1 MFYMKKNQMV
11 MEYINNNNSIVLK
24 EKWTISKGYETYGYN
39 ICSLW
44 CGGLWRGG
52 IKVASCN
59 GGGYDM
65 QSTVISNFIN
75 LYFQDRLN
83 SITSENFEYGLY
95 ENVNGNNY
103 ISYGIGVN
111 AINKI
116 IQHCGMNVKIKE
128 VKVKRHYEKYIIIEW
143 Q

>member
-1 MFYMKKNQMV
+1 MTKYLKV
-11 MEYINNNNSIVLK
+11 MEHIENNNSIVLK
-24 EKWTISKGYETYGYN
+24 EKWTVSKGRDSYGYN

-44 CGGLWRGG
+44 HGD
-52 IKVASCN
+52 IKVATCN

-83 SITSENFEYGLY
+83 SITSENIEYGLCK
-95 ENVNGNNY
+95 NLDGNNY

-111 AINKI
+111 AINRI
-116 IQHCGMNVKIKE
+116 IQHCDMKVRINE
-128 VKVKRHYEKYIIIEW
+128 VKVKRHTETYIIIEY
-143 Q
+143 

>member
-1 MFYMKKNQMV
+1 MTKYLKV
-11 MEYINNNNSIVLK
+11 MEHINNNNSIVLK
-24 EKWTISKGYETYGYN
+24 EKWSISKGYTTYGYN
-39 ICSLW
+39 IHSLW
-44 CGGLWRGG
+44 YGD
-52 IKVASCN
+52 IKVATCN

-65 QSTVISNFIN
+65 QSTSISNFIN

-83 SITSENFEYGLY
+83 SIQAENFEYGLY
-95 ENVNGNNY
+95 KNVDGNNY

-116 IQHCGMNVKIKE
+116 IQHCGMNVRINE

>member
-1 MFYMKKNQMV
+1 MKKNQMV
-11 MEYINNNNSIVLK
+11 MTCVKYNNSITLE
-24 EKWTISKGYETYGYN
+24 EKWSVSKGYNTYGYN

-44 CGGLWRGG
+44 YGNV
-52 IKVASCN
+52 KVATCN

-65 QSTVISNFIN
+65 QSTSVSNFIN

-95 ENVNGNNY
+95 KNVDGNNY

-111 AINKI
+111 AINRI
-116 IQHCGMNVKIKE
+116 IQHCGMSVRVNE

-143 Q
+143 K

>member
-1 MFYMKKNQMV
+1 MKKNQNQMV
-11 MEYINNNNSIVLK
+11 MEHINNNNSIVLK
-24 EKWTISKGYETYGYN
+24 ERWSISKGYNTYGYN

-44 CGGLWRGG
+44 YAG

-65 QSTVISNFIN
+65 QSTSISNFIN

-83 SITSENFEYGLY
+83 SIPTEKFEYGLY
-95 ENVNGNNY
+95 KNVDGNNY

-116 IQHCGMNVKIKE
+116 IQHCAMSVRINE
-128 VKVKRHYEKYIIIEW
+128 VKVKRHYETYIIIEW

>member
-1 MFYMKKNQMV
+1 MKTKYLKV
-11 MEYINNNNSIVLK
+11 MEHIENNNSIVL
-24 EKWTISKGYETYGYN
+24 EERWSISKGRETYGYN

-44 CGGLWRGG
+44 YSG
-52 IKVASCN
+52 IKVASTN

-83 SITSENFEYGLY
+83 SIPTENFEYGLCT
-95 ENVNGNNY
+95 NGDNNY
-103 ISYGIGVN
+103 ISYGIGIN
-111 AINKI
+111 SINKI
-116 IQHCGMNVKIKE
+116 IQHCGMKVRVNE
-128 VKVKRHYEKYIIIEW
+128 VKVKRHYETYIIIEW

>member
-1 MFYMKKNQMV
+1 MTKYLKV
-11 MEYINNNNSIVLK
+11 MEHINNNNSIVLK
-24 EKWTISKGYETYGYN
+24 ERWSISKGYTTYGYN
-39 ICSLW
+39 IHSLW
-44 CGGLWRGG
+44 HGD
-52 IKVASCN
+52 IKVATCN

-65 QSTVISNFIN
+65 QSTSISNFIN
-75 LYFQDRLN
+75 LYFQNKLN
-83 SITSENFEYGLY
+83 SIPENFEYGLY
-95 ENVNGNNY
+95 NLDGNNY

-116 IQHCGMNVKIKE
+116 IQHCGMSVRINE

>member
-1 MFYMKKNQMV
+1 MKKNQMV
-11 MEYINNNNSIVLK
+11 MEHINNNNSIVLK
-24 EKWTISKGYETYGYN
+24 EKWSVSKGYSTYGYN

-44 CGGLWRGG
+44 HGGT
-52 IKVASCN
+52 KVATCN

-65 QSTVISNFIN
+65 QSTSLSNFIN

-83 SITSENFEYGLY
+83 SITSEKFEYGLY
-95 ENVNGNNY
+95 KNVNGNNY

-116 IQHCGMNVKIKE
+116 IQHCNMKVRVNE

>member
-1 MFYMKKNQMV
+1 MKKNQMV
-11 MEYINNNNSIVLK
+11 MACVKYNNSITLE
-24 EKWTISKGYETYGYN
+24 EKWSVSKGYNTYGYN

-44 CGGLWRGG
+44 YGN
-52 IKVASCN
+52 IKVATCN

-65 QSTVISNFIN
+65 QSTALSNLLN

-83 SITSENFEYGLY
+83 SITSENFEYGLCK
-95 ENVNGNNY
+95 NVDGNNY

-116 IQHCGMNVKIKE
+116 IQHCGMSVRVNT
-128 VKVKRHYEKYIIIEW
+128 VKVKRHYETYIIIEW

>member
-1 MFYMKKNQMV
+1 MKKNQMV
-11 MEYINNNNSIVLK
+11 MEHIENNNSIVL
-24 EKWTISKGYETYGYN
+24 EERWSISKARCSFGYN

-44 CGGLWRGG
+44 HRG
-52 IKVASCN
+52 IKVATCN

-65 QSTVISNFIN
+65 QSTSISNFIN

-83 SITSENFEYGLY
+83 SITSENFEYGLCK
-95 ENVNGNNY
+95 NVDGNNY

-111 AINKI
+111 AINRI
-116 IQHCGMNVKIKE
+116 IRHCGMSIRINEI
-128 VKVKRHYEKYIIIEW
+128 KVKRHYETYIIIEW

>member
-1 MFYMKKNQMV
+1 MKKNQNQMV
-11 MEYINNNNSIVLK
+11 MEHINNNNSIVLK
-24 EKWTISKGYETYGYN
+24 ERWSISKGYNTYGYN

-44 CGGLWRGG
+44 YAG

-65 QSTVISNFIN
+65 QSTSISNFIN

-83 SITSENFEYGLY
+83 SIPTEKFEYGLY
-95 ENVNGNNY
+95 KNVDGNNY

-116 IQHCGMNVKIKE
+116 IQHCAMSVRINE
-128 VKVKRHYEKYIIIEW
+128 VKVKRHYEKYIVVEW

>member
-1 MFYMKKNQMV
+1 MKKNQNQMV
-11 MEYINNNNSIVLK
+11 MEHINNNNSIVLK
-24 EKWTISKGYETYGYN
+24 ERWSISKGYYTFGYN

-44 CGGLWRGG
+44 YGG
-52 IKVASCN
+52 IKVATCN

-65 QSTVISNFIN
+65 QSTSVSNFIN

-83 SITSENFEYGLY
+83 SIPTEKFEYGLCT
-95 ENVNGNNY
+95 NGDNNY

-111 AINKI
+111 SVNRI
-116 IQHCGMNVKIKE
+116 IQHCGMSVRINE
-128 VKVKRHYEKYIIIEW
+128 VKVKRHYETYIIIEW

>member
-1 MFYMKKNQMV
+1 MMYLKV
-11 MEYINNNNSIVLK
+11 MEHINNNNSIVL
-24 EKWTISKGYETYGYN
+24 EERWSISKGRETFGYN
-39 ICSLW
+39 INSLW
-44 CGGLWRGG
+44 FAG

-65 QSTVISNFIN
+65 TSSSLSNFIN

-83 SITSENFEYGLY
+83 SITNENFEYGLY
-95 ENVNGNNY
+95 ENNITGNNY

-116 IQHCGMNVKIKE
+116 IQHCGMSVRINE

>member
-1 MFYMKKNQMV
+1 MMKYLI
-11 MEYINNNNSIVLK
+11 MEHINNNNSIVLE
-24 EKWTISKGYETYGYN
+24 EKWSVSKGRETYGYN

-44 CGGLWRGG
+44 YAG
-52 IKVASCN
+52 IKIASCN

-65 QSTVISNFIN
+65 TSSSLSIFIN

-116 IQHCGMNVKIKE
+116 IQHCGMFVRVKE

>member
-1 MFYMKKNQMV
+1 MMKYLI
-11 MEYINNNNSIVLK
+11 MEHINNNNSIVLE
-24 EKWTISKGYETYGYN
+24 EKWSVSKGRETYGYN

-44 CGGLWRGG
+44 YGK

-65 QSTVISNFIN
+65 SSTALSNLLN

-83 SITSENFEYGLY
+83 SIQNFEYGLY
-95 ENVNGNNY
+95 ENNITGNNY

-116 IQHCGMNVKIKE
+116 IKHCGMSVRVNE

>member
-1 MFYMKKNQMV
+1 MKKNQMV
-11 MEYINNNNSIVLK
+11 MTCVKYNNSMVL
-24 EKWTISKGYETYGYN
+24 EERWSVSKGRETYGYN

-44 CGGLWRGG
+44 YGN
-52 IKVASCN
+52 IKVATCN

-65 QSTVISNFIN
+65 QSTSISNFIN

-83 SITSENFEYGLY
+83 SITSENFEYGLCK
-95 ENVNGNNY
+95 NVDGNNY
-103 ISYGIGVN
+103 ISYGIGTN

-116 IQHCGMNVKIKE
+116 IQHCGMSVRVNE

-143 Q
+143 K

>member
-1 MFYMKKNQMV
+1 
-11 MEYINNNNSIVLK
+11 MEHINNNNSIVLE
-24 EKWTISKGYETYGYN
+24 EKWSVSKGRETYGYN

-44 CGGLWRGG
+44 YGK

-65 QSTVISNFIN
+65 SSTALSNLLN

-83 SITSENFEYGLY
+83 SIQNFEYGLY
-95 ENVNGNNY
+95 ENNITGNNY

-116 IQHCGMNVKIKE
+116 IKHCGMSVRVNE

>member
-1 MFYMKKNQMV
+1 MTKYLKV
-11 MEYINNNNSIVLK
+11 MEHIENNNSIVL
-24 EKWTISKGYETYGYN
+24 EERWSISKGIYTFGYN

-44 CGGLWRGG
+44 HGN
-52 IKVASCN
+52 IKVATCN

-65 QSTVISNFIN
+65 TSTSISNFIN

-83 SITSENFEYGLY
+83 SITSENFEYGLC
-95 ENVNGNNY
+95 NVDGNNY

-116 IQHCGMNVKIKE
+116 IQHCGMSVRINE
-128 VKVKRHYEKYIIIEW
+128 VKVKRHTETYIIIEW
-143 Q
+143 K

>member
-1 MFYMKKNQMV
+1 MKKNQMV
-11 MEYINNNNSIVLK
+11 MEHINNNNSIVLE
-24 EKWTISKGYETYGYN
+24 EKWSVSKGIYTFGYN

-44 CGGLWRGG
+44 HGA
-52 IKVASCN
+52 IKVATCN

-83 SITSENFEYGLY
+83 SIPTNFEYGLCK
-95 ENVNGNNY
+95 NVDGNNY

-116 IQHCGMNVKIKE
+116 IQHCGMSVRINE

>member
-1 MFYMKKNQMV
+1 MMKYLI
-11 MEYINNNNSIVLK
+11 MEHINNNNSIVLE
-24 EKWTISKGYETYGYN
+24 EKWSVSKGRETYGYN

-44 CGGLWRGG
+44 YGK

-65 QSTVISNFIN
+65 SSSSLSIFIN

-95 ENVNGNNY
+95 KNVDGNNY
-103 ISYGIGVN
+103 ISYGIGIN

-116 IQHCGMNVKIKE
+116 IQHCGMFVRVKE

>member
-1 MFYMKKNQMV
+1 MKKYLKV
-11 MEYINNNNSIVLK
+11 MEDIENNNFIVLK
-24 EKWTISKGYETYGYN
+24 EKWSVSKGRYTFGYN
-39 ICSLW
+39 IHSLW
-44 CGGLWRGG
+44 YAG
-52 IKVASCN
+52 IKVATCN

-65 QSTVISNFIN
+65 QSTSVSNFIN

-83 SITSENFEYGLY
+83 SITSENFEYGLCK
-95 ENVNGNNY
+95 NVDGNNY

-116 IQHCGMNVKIKE
+116 IQHCGMSVRVNS
-128 VKVKRHYEKYIIIEW
+128 VKVKRHYETYIIIEW